1 MEVVSVLSEQTQVKD
16 KSVTIP
22 HTQHHC
28 FGERG
33 ETSKSIVMGE
43 GGFSMFNNIWCLKQD
58 LCPVTNIQRQHEI
71 LTGILS
77 VWRQESLT
85 WTRQIV

>member
-1 MEVVSVLSEQTQVKD
+1 MFMEVVSVLSEQTQVTD

-28 FGERG
+28 IGERD
-33 ETSKSIVMGE
+33 ETPKSTVMGE
-43 GGFSMFNNIWCLKQD
+43 GGFLMFNNIWCLKQD
-58 LCPVTNIQRQHEI
+58 LCLRQHEI
-71 LTGILS
+71 LTAILS